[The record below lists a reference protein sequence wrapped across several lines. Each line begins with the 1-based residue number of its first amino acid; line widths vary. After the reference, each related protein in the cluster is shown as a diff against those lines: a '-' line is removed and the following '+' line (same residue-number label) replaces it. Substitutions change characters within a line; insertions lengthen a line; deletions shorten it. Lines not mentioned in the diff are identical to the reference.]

1 MPGRL
6 KAAALAAA
14 VRPPEK
20 LPSLGFRA
28 WGLECLGV

>member
-14 VRPPEK
+14 VRLPDK
-20 LPSLGFRA
+20 LCGLGLRA
-28 WGLECLGV
+28 SV